1 MTASNDTYVRDLL
14 FSWFC
19 IILLCF
25 WFDYIY
31 KCKRRYY
38 PHN

>member
-25 WFDYIY
+25 WFDYITPTE
-31 KCKRRYY
+31 KK
-38 PHN
+38 NGTI